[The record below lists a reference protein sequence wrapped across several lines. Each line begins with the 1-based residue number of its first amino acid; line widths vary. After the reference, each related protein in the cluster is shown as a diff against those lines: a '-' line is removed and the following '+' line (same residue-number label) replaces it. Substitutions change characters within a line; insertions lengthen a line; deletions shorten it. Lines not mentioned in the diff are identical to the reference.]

1 MATRKRRTPTPG
13 ALRQTNELMREQ
25 MRMRMHALRREA
37 AEIERWLAE
46 HEPAIDNSDVEDAAH
61 PTWPEFM
68 DRIKG
73 QGRE

>member
-1 MATRKRRTPTPG
+1 MSGRKRHAPTPG

-46 HEPAIDNSDVEDAAH
+46 HEPPIDNSDVEDAAH

-68 DRIKG
+68 ERIKG
-73 QGRE
+73 QG